1 LIDLIRNS
9 PGAREALLE
18 PERRRS
24 LRFSELN
31 GVVDDL
37 AARLA
42 AVAGGRVLVFLA
54 MGPGIDAVV
63 LYLACLR
70 ARLPVCLAE
79 AHAEPL
85 ARLVATYAPGL
96 LLLPATLGAPP
107 GYVALAESGIGDEYR
122 AWRRERGEVTEL
134 HPDLALLLTTSGSTG
149 SPKLV
154 RLTVRNLESNALAI
168 GEYLGLSPD
177 ERAVQSLPSHY
188 SYGLSVLNSHLAAG
202 GSVVLTPHSFMR
214 PEFWNVVDEHAC
226 TSFAGV
232 PYMYETLHRL
242 RYAPARHAGVR
253 TYTQAGG
260 GLRHELIAHYHRV
273 TSAAHAR
280 FYVMYG
286 QTEAA
291 PRISYVPPERLG
303 EKIGSIG
310 MPIPGGALSLSPVA
324 DSDGMEE
331 LVYRGPNVM
340 MGYAETSADLA
351 LGDVQGGVLRTGDLG
366 RVDGEGYYS
375 VVGRL
380 KRFAK
385 LFGSRVSLEDVER
398 ELETH
403 FPVRA
408 AALDGRDRV
417 LLYVAGEGAVEG
429 EAMTGHIA
437 HYLGVPPKAVIL
449 RRVESLPL
457 TASGKKNYKAL
468 EAQE

>member
-1 LIDLIRNS
+1 MIELIRNS

-18 PERRRS
+18 PERRRILS
-24 LRFSELN
+24 FSELN
-31 GVVDDL
+31 GLVDDRAAQL
-37 AARLA
+37 AAM
-42 AVAGGRVLVFLA
+42 AGGRVLVFLA

-79 AHAEPL
+79 AHADSL
-85 ARLVATYAPGL
+85 ARLVATYAPLL
-96 LLLPATLGAPP
+96 LLLPATLAPPP
-107 GYVALAESGIGDEYR
+107 GYIALAESGIGDEYR
-122 AWRRERGEVTEL
+122 VWRRERAEVTEL
-134 HPDLALLLTTSGSTG
+134 HRDLALLLTTSGSTG

-154 RLTVRNLESNALAI
+154 RLTLRNLESNALAI

-202 GSVVLTPHSFMR
+202 SSVVLTPHSFMR
-214 PEFWNVVDEHAC
+214 PEFWSAVDEHAC

-242 RYAPARHAGVR
+242 RYVPARHAGVR

-260 GLRHELIAHYHRV
+260 GLRRDLIAHYHAV

-280 FYVMYG
+280 FFVMYG
-286 QTEAA
+286 QTEATA
-291 PRISYVPPERLG
+291 RISYVPPEYLG

-310 MPIPGGALSLSPVA
+310 MPIPGGALSLCPVA
-324 DSDGMEE
+324 GSDGLEE

-340 MGYAETSADLA
+340 MGYAETLADLA
-351 LGDVQGGVLRTGDLG
+351 LGDVQGGVLQTGDLG
-366 RVDGEGYYS
+366 RVDGDGYYS
-375 VVGRL
+375 IVGRL

-408 AALDGRDRV
+408 AVLDGGDRV
-417 LLYVAGEGAVEG
+417 LLYVVGEGAVEN

-437 HYLGVPPKAVIL
+437 RYLGVPPKAVIL

-457 TASGKKNYKAL
+457 TAAGKKNYKAL